1 MTSVLRE
8 ELISTIDALLEKY
21 SNNTPLLQRLKHQ
34 VTTILPHT
42 LEEYSKDHVKRENRK
57 KELTVQSEKCIS
69 GFIIKENIYYAP
81 NNELFLKYDGT
92 HFKPYSEDNIQ
103 HDILTQVTAQHELRP
118 WKQRIKNNVI
128 TRIKRRSPLAIIP
141 ESNTIQYVMSQLYP
155 AVFPTRNRAKYFLT
169 VVGDIILSKNTELVY
184 IANPCLKQLIV
195 DIAQQAYLYFGI
207 TGGLQQ
213 IKYKFYDH
221 SFKNTRLLCKISAT
235 NDIKIAFQEMN
246 LFKHMIDV
254 LCVSVHYS
262 NRYKSSDDFL
272 KKHQHSE
279 STLYKHARFLANH
292 TVDDIVQ
299 EFIKKYIKILPDGNG
314 KIASNDMIFIW
325 RKYILSLGIPNVI
338 FYGSLHAILRAKLTY
353 DSVADTYCGI
363 TSIFLP
369 QISNFSRF
377 WENTIKEADDSEIE
391 LDEIPGLFAYWNRQ
405 NKNPIDNAFSSP
417 EIFLDLIRHFYPSIE
432 IEDDKYIGISC
443 SLWDKTTEVKQALE
457 LFKISQS
464 QDIERSV
471 NGAYLFYATSEERER
486 VVSKRFFERL
496 AVEVLDNY
504 IDDESCLI
512 DSKWFGAIP

>member
-1 MTSVLRE
+1 
-8 ELISTIDALLEKY
+8 
-21 SNNTPLLQRLKHQ
+21 
-34 VTTILPHT
+34 
-42 LEEYSKDHVKRENRK
+42 
-57 KELTVQSEKCIS
+57 
-69 GFIIKENIYYAP
+69 
-81 NNELFLKYDGT
+81 
-92 HFKPYSEDNIQ
+92 
-103 HDILTQVTAQHELRP
+103 
-118 WKQRIKNNVI
+118 
-128 TRIKRRSPLAIIP
+128 
-141 ESNTIQYVMSQLYP
+141 
-155 AVFPTRNRAKYFLT
+155 
-169 VVGDIILSKNTELVY
+169 
-184 IANPCLKQLIV
+184 
-195 DIAQQAYLYFGI
+195 
-207 TGGLQQ
+207 
-213 IKYKFYDH
+213 
-221 SFKNTRLLCKISAT
+221 
-235 NDIKIAFQEMN
+235 
-246 LFKHMIDV
+246 
-254 LCVSVHYS
+254 
-262 NRYKSSDDFL
+262 
-272 KKHQHSE
+272 
-279 STLYKHARFLANH
+279 H

-504 IDDESCLI
+504 IDDESGLI
-512 DSKWFGAIP
+512 DSKWFEAIP